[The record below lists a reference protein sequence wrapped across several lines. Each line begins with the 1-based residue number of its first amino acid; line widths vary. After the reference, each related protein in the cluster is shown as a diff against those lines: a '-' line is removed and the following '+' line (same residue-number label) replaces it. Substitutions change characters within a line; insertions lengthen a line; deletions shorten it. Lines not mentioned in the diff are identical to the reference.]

1 MAEVVLAPGR
11 EGRALSGHVWVYDN
25 QIQDVEGDV
34 APGDIVDV
42 VTASGRHVGRGYYNP
57 YSRIRV
63 RLLTFEDEDVDR
75 AFFAQRL
82 DEALAL
88 RRRFYPTAQGVR
100 LVFSEG
106 DRLPGLIVDRF
117 GDVVVVQL
125 LTMGM
130 DVRRK
135 MWTELLIERLE
146 PRAIVERSDVPSR
159 RLEGLQLQRG
169 VLFGSLPGPVLFEEN
184 GLVFE
189 ADVLE
194 GQKTG
199 FFLDQRENRQMLRPL
214 AAGARV
220 LEAFCYTGS
229 FALFARAFGAERVM
243 AIEQSHAALQQA
255 RRNEAANRLSGI
267 EWVEANAFDELRR
280 LDQQHERFDLII
292 LDPPAFARTRRSVE
306 AALRGYKE
314 INLRAWRMLQPGGFL
329 VTCSCSQHVAPD
341 QFFGVV
347 AEAADDARRV
357 WRLIDSRT
365 QAYDHPILPA
375 VPETL
380 YLKCLVAQAL

>member
-1 MAEVVLAPGR
+1 MADVVLAPGR
-11 EGRALSGHVWVYDN
+11 EGRTVRGHLWVYDT
-25 QIQDVEGDV
+25 QIDHIDGEVE
-34 APGDIVDV
+34 PGDIVDV
-42 VTASGRHVGRGYYNP
+42 VTASGRFVGRGYYNP
-57 YSRIRV
+57 HSRIRV
-63 RLLTFEDEDVDR
+63 RLLTFDDEPVDR
-75 AFFAQRL
+75 AFFARRL

-88 RRRFYPTAQGVR
+88 RRRFYPLAQGVR

-117 GDVVVVQL
+117 ADVVVVQF

-135 MWTELLIERLE
+135 MWMELLIERLE

-159 RLEGLQLQRG
+159 QLEGLEPRKG
-169 VLFGSLPGPVLFEEN
+169 VLFGSVSGPVVFEEN
-184 GLVFE
+184 GLLFE

-199 FFLDQRENRQMLRPL
+199 FFLDQRENRQILKPL
-214 AAGARV
+214 APGARV
-220 LEAFCYTGS
+220 LDAFCYTGS
-229 FALFARAFGAERVM
+229 FALFARAFGASRVL
-243 AIEQSHAALQQA
+243 AIEQSHAALRQA
-255 RRNEAANRLSGI
+255 QRNAAANRLSGI

-292 LDPPAFARTRRSVE
+292 LDPPAFARTRRSVD

-314 INLRAWRMLQPGGFL
+314 INLRAWKMLEPGGFL
-329 VTCSCSQHVAPD
+329 VSCSCSQHVAPD

-347 AEAADDARRV
+347 ADAADDARRQ
-357 WRLIDSRT
+357 WRLIESRT
-365 QAYDHPILPA
+365 QAYDHPILPS

>member
-11 EGRALSGHVWVYDN
+11 EGRIARGHLWVYDS
-25 QIQDVEGDV
+25 QIDHIEGEVEPGDV
-34 APGDIVDV
+34 VDV
-42 VTASGRHVGRGYYNP
+42 VTASGRFVGRGYYNP
-57 YSRIRV
+57 HSRIRV
-63 RLLTFEDEDVDR
+63 RLLTFDDEPIDR
-75 AFFAQRL
+75 AFFARRL

-88 RRRFYPTAQGVR
+88 RRRFYPLAQGVR

-117 GDVVVVQL
+117 ADVVVVQF
-125 LTMGM
+125 LTLGM

-135 MWTELLIERLE
+135 MWMELLIERLE
-146 PRAIVERSDVPSR
+146 PKAIVERSDVPSR
-159 RLEGLQLQRG
+159 QLEGLELRKG
-169 VLFGSLPGPVLFEEN
+169 VLFGSLSGPVIFEEN
-184 GLVFE
+184 GLLFE

-199 FFLDQRENRQMLRPL
+199 FFLDQRENRQMLKPVAL
-214 AAGARV
+214 GARV
-220 LEAFCYTGS
+220 LDAFCYTGS
-229 FALFARAFGAERVM
+229 FALFARAFGAARVL

-255 RRNEAANRLSGI
+255 QRNAAANRLSGI

-280 LDQQHERFDLII
+280 LDQQHERFDVII
-292 LDPPAFARTRRSVE
+292 LDPPAFARTRRSVD

-314 INLRAWRMLQPGGFL
+314 INLRAWKMLEPGGFL
-329 VTCSCSQHVAPD
+329 ISCSCSQHVAPD

-347 AEAADDARRV
+347 ADAADDARRQ
-357 WRLIDSRT
+357 WRLIESRT
-365 QAYDHPILPA
+365 QAYDHPILPS